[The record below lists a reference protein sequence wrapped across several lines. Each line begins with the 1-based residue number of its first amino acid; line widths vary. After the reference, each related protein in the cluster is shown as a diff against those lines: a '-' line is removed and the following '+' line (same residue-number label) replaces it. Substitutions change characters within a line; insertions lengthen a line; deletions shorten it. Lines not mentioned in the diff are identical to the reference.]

1 MGLPTEHA
9 LHIHT
14 YEDIPNRLLASSMS
28 STETVLVGG
37 KSQGRGV
44 LPNGA
49 MICFVS
55 VQAVS
60 SHRADCSVTAPVHYS
75 DSSVCCGAGTLQ
87 VMFRKVP
94 LNLMACKIKS
104 ILCLS
109 HVHLYKHTLLGRLK
123 EEETDSDKWLFFL
136 FNSFKLASNCF
147 AWGFFDSIAYN
158 AVVRLVLKNNNWTML
173 LMLRD
178 SSPKNFSS
186 HKHIRCIQKTWN
198 MSRIN
203 HIFMVCFVLF
213 RTVFTF
219 VFHLRNKLHTGTVSG
234 WHKG

>member
-1 MGLPTEHA
+1 
-9 LHIHT
+9 
-14 YEDIPNRLLASSMS
+14 MS
-28 STETVLVGG
+28 STEAVLVGA

-60 SHRADCSVTAPVHYS
+60 LHRPNCSVTAPVHYS

-109 HVHLYKHTLLGRLK
+109 HVHLYKYTLLGRLK
-123 EEETDSDKWLFFL
+123 EEETDSDK
-136 FNSFKLASNCF
+136 
-147 AWGFFDSIAYN
+147 
-158 AVVRLVLKNNNWTML
+158 
-173 LMLRD
+173 
-178 SSPKNFSS
+178 
-186 HKHIRCIQKTWN
+186 
-198 MSRIN
+198 
-203 HIFMVCFVLF
+203 
-213 RTVFTF
+213 
-219 VFHLRNKLHTGTVSG
+219 
-234 WHKG
+234 

>member
-1 MGLPTEHA
+1 M
-9 LHIHT
+9 
-14 YEDIPNRLLASSMS
+14 N
-28 STETVLVGG
+28 STAVVLVGA

-55 VQAVS
+55 VRAVS

-109 HVHLYKHTLLGRLK
+109 HVHLYKYTLLGRMK
-123 EEETDSDKWLFFL
+123 EEETDSDK
-136 FNSFKLASNCF
+136 
-147 AWGFFDSIAYN
+147 
-158 AVVRLVLKNNNWTML
+158 
-173 LMLRD
+173 
-178 SSPKNFSS
+178 
-186 HKHIRCIQKTWN
+186 
-198 MSRIN
+198 
-203 HIFMVCFVLF
+203 
-213 RTVFTF
+213 
-219 VFHLRNKLHTGTVSG
+219 
-234 WHKG
+234 